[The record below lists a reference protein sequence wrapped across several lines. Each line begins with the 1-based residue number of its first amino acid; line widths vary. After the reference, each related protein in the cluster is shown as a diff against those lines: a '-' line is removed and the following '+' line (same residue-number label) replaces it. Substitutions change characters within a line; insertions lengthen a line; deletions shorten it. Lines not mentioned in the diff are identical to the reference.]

1 VLRTT
6 LVLIAVSLAVP
17 ASAQVVDPIP
27 DELEDEYVAP
37 DEIVSFGPETPFDQ
51 FVRYVNPLFQRRY
64 GKTLVDPTGRL
75 NPIGFYVTGLP
86 FRDALNLVLARS
98 GLVLRET
105 DRYYLIEPAGLAEGE
120 GVAPAGADAD
130 DAVSATDR
138 EVRVDAVIFQL
149 NLSRVRE
156 VGTNWGSVFGAE
168 ATGGDTGGGTG
179 GDAANRLRLFLQT
192 RTFFDALSEVIRG
205 PGEIDIAELNRIFRL
220 LETNGFGRTLS
231 TPSVVV
237 RSGEEGRVQS
247 GSDVPVTIR
256 DFAGNT
262 LTQFISTGVIINA
275 VPEVVVG
282 QDEVGNV
289 VEFVHLEVDVEQSA
303 AQLTGIGLQIDKNQ
317 GTTDVLLADG
327 EQVLLGGLYSTE
339 ETFSHRGV
347 PLLKDIPLLGYFF
360 GVRTRSVTEREL
372 IIVLQASVV
381 DPISDRVRRARPR
394 DLIQQERDARGA
406 RLDQTQGGLGQDVDP
421 DDQ

>member
-1 VLRTT
+1 MLRT
-6 LVLIAVSLAVP
+6 VLAFVALSLAAS
-17 ASAQVVDPIP
+17 ASAQVVDPVP
-27 DELEDEYVAP
+27 DELKGEYVAP
-37 DEIVSFGPETPFDQ
+37 DEVVSFGPETPFDQ
-51 FVRYVNPLFQRRY
+51 FVRYINPLFQRRY

-75 NPIGFYVTGLP
+75 NAIGFYVTGLP
-86 FRDALNLVLARS
+86 FRDALDLVLARS

-120 GVAPAGADAD
+120 GAPLAGAGD
-130 DAVSATDR
+130 DDVSAADR

-149 NLSRVRE
+149 NLNRVRE
-156 VGTNWGSVFGAE
+156 IGTNWGSVFGAE
-168 ATGGDTGGGTG
+168 AGTGGGTG
-179 GDAANRLRLFLQT
+179 GETGNRLRLFLQT
-192 RTFFDALSEVIRG
+192 RSFFDALSEVIRG
-205 PGEIDIAELNRIFRL
+205 PGEIDLAELNRIFRL

-275 VPEVVVG
+275 VPEVIVG
-282 QDEVGNV
+282 QDEVGNE

-339 ETFSHRGV
+339 ETLSHRGI

-360 GVRTRSVTEREL
+360 GLRTRTVTEREL
-372 IIVLQASVV
+372 IIVLQTSIV
-381 DPISDRVRRARPR
+381 DPITDRVRRARPR
-394 DLIQQERDARGA
+394 DLLQEERDRRGV
-406 RLDQTQGGLGQDVDP
+406 RLNQTQDGMGEEVDP
-421 DDQ
+421 GDR